1 MLNFRDIKLEDKD
14 KARELLSYSDFRG
27 CEYTFG
33 NNFIWSKPYKMQIA
47 FYKDFYLAESDG
59 EYFYPAGR
67 GDIKEVISLLKDCAR
82 ERGENL
88 RICSSPKGGMEYL
101 KELYGDSVE
110 IRSNADYFDYC
121 YNREDLA
128 YLIGK
133 KYHSKRN
140 FINRFMQNK
149 WSYEE
154 ISKENINDCYT
165 VLDKWYNENYDGGD
179 SSMEDEVFASRQ
191 GLEHFKELD
200 FTGGIL
206 KVEGEPVAFTF
217 GERINSD
224 SFDVHVEKGLNLYDG
239 TYPMIN
245 REYVSRIPSDIKY
258 INREEDMG
266 EQNLKK
272 AKQSY
277 HPVFMEEKFRIIFK
291 D

>member
-1 MLNFRDIKLEDKD
+1 MFNFRDIKLEDKD
-14 KARELLSYSDFRG
+14 KIRELLSYSDFRG

-33 NNFIWSKPYKMQIA
+33 NNFIWSKPYKMKIA
-47 FYKDFYLAESDG
+47 FYKDFYLVESDG
-59 EYFYPAGR
+59 EFFYPAGR
-67 GDIKEVISLLKDCAR
+67 GDIKEVVSLLKDCAK

-88 RICSSPKGGMEYL
+88 RICSSPKSGMEYL
-101 KELYGDSVE
+101 KELYGDFIEVQSKE
-110 IRSNADYFDYC
+110 DYFDYC

-140 FINRFMQNK
+140 FINRFMQND

-154 ISKENINDCYT
+154 ISKVNINDCYT
-165 VLDKWYNENYDGGD
+165 VLDKWFKENYDGKD

-191 GLEHFKELD
+191 GLDFFNELD
-200 FTGGIL
+200 FTGGL
-206 KVEGEPVAFTF
+206 LRVDGEPVAFTF

-224 SFDVHVEKGLNLYDG
+224 SFDVHVEKGLALYEG

-245 REYVSRIPSDIKY
+245 REFVSRIPVDIKY

-266 EQNLKK
+266 EQNLRK

-277 HPVFMEEKFRIIFK
+277 RPVFMEEKFRIIFHN
-291 D
+291 

>member
-33 NNFIWSKPYKMQIA
+33 NNFIWSKPYKIRIA

-67 GDIKEVISLLKDCAR
+67 GDIKEVISLLKDHAR

-154 ISKENINDCYT
+154 ISGENISDCYT
-165 VLDKWYNENYDGGD
+165 VLDKWFKENYDGGD
-179 SSMEDEVFASRQ
+179 SSMEDEVFASRK
-191 GLEHFKELD
+191 GLEYFKELD

-266 EQNLKK
+266 EQNLRK

>member
-258 INREEDMG
+258 INRDEDMG

-277 HPVFMEEKFRIIFK
+277 HPVFMEEKFRIIL
-291 D
+291 

>member
-224 SFDVHVEKGLNLYDG
+224 SFDIHVEKGLNLYDG

>member
-1 MLNFRDIKLEDKD
+1 MEFREIKTDDKE
-14 KARELLSYSDFRG
+14 KVRELLAYSDFRG

-33 NNFIWSKPYKMQIA
+33 NNFIWSKPYNIRIA
-47 FYKDFYLAESDG
+47 FYKDFYFVESDG
-59 EYFYPAGR
+59 EFFYPAGR
-67 GDIKEVISLLKDCAR
+67 GDIREAISLLKEYSR
-82 ERGENL
+82 EQGKGL
-88 RICSSPKGGMEYL
+88 SLCTSPKSGMEYL
-101 KELYGDSVE
+101 KELYGDEIE
-110 IRSNADYFDYC
+110 IREKFDYFDYC

-128 YLIGK
+128 NLIGK

-140 FINRFMQNK
+140 FINRFTQNN

-154 ISKENINDCYT
+154 ISEKNIEDCCI
-165 VLDKWYNENYDGGD
+165 VLDKWFKENYDGKD
-179 SSMEDEVFASRQ
+179 SSMEDEIYASKQ
-191 GLEHFKELD
+191 GLEHFRELD
-200 FTGGIL
+200 FTGGLL

-224 SFDVHVEKGLNLYDG
+224 AFDVHVEKGLALYDG

-245 REYVSRIPSDIKY
+245 KEFVKRIPADIKY

-266 EQNLKK
+266 EENLRK
-272 AKQSY
+272 AKLSY

>member
-1 MLNFRDIKLEDKD
+1 MLNFRDIRLEDKD
-14 KARELLSYSDFRG
+14 RARELLSFSDFRG

-33 NNFIWSKPYKMQIA
+33 NNFIWSKPYKMKIA
-47 FYKDFYLAESDG
+47 FYKDFYLAESGG

-67 GDIKEVISLLKDCAR
+67 GDVKEVISLLRDYVR
-82 ERGENL
+82 DRGQNL
-88 RICSSPKGGMEYL
+88 RICSSPKSGMEYL
-101 KELYGDSVE
+101 KVLYGDSVE
-110 IRSNADYFDYC
+110 IQSRADYFDYC
-121 YNREDLA
+121 YNREDLE

-154 ISKENINDCYT
+154 VSGENIKDCHT
-165 VLDKWYNENYDGGD
+165 VLDKWFKENYDGSD
-179 SSMEDEVFASRQ
+179 SSMEDELFASRQ
-191 GLEHFKELD
+191 GLEHFAELD

-224 SFDVHVEKGLNLYDG
+224 SFDVHVEKGLDLYDG

-245 REYVSRIPSDIKY
+245 REYVSRMPADIKY

-266 EQNLKK
+266 EQNLRK
-272 AKQSY
+272 AKLSY

>member
-154 ISKENINDCYT
+154 ISKEISDKLGRGSTAINATGMYEKADRKILWCVVSKNEVAKIREIANNIDRNSFMSIF
-165 VLDKWYNENYDGGD
+165 NAR
-179 SSMEDEVFASRQ
+179 EVY
-191 GLEHFKELD
+191 GMGFKK
-200 FTGGIL
+200 I
-206 KVEGEPVAFTF
+206 
-217 GERINSD
+217 
-224 SFDVHVEKGLNLYDG
+224 
-239 TYPMIN
+239 
-245 REYVSRIPSDIKY
+245 
-258 INREEDMG
+258 
-266 EQNLKK
+266 
-272 AKQSY
+272 
-277 HPVFMEEKFRIIFK
+277 
-291 D
+291 